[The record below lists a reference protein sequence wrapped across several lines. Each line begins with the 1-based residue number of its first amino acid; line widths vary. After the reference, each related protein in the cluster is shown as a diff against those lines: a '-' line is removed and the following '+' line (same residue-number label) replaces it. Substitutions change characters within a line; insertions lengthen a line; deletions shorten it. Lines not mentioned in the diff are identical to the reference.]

1 MASDGKQRRGTGRW
15 HLPFLV
21 CVQGLMLPITQ
32 QCLIS
37 QWEGREMM
45 LHGPI

>member
-1 MASDGKQRRGTGRW
+1 MAFT
-15 HLPFLV
+15 FLWAPGV
-21 CVQGLMLPITQ
+21 CPGLLLPITQ

-45 LHGPI
+45 LHSPI